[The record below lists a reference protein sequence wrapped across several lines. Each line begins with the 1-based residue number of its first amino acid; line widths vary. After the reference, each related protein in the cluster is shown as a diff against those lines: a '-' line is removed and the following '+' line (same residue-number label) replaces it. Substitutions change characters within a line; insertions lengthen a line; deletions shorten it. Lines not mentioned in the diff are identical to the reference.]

1 MEKTSSVCATQC
13 SFCTE
18 YFKAMAVYKLKWY
31 SLKELTVYYTHSAQ
45 HIRICTVD
53 VNAAYQ
59 KRQITHSVRQHT
71 SRCNHRF
78 IYYIG
83 MSNSLQVNRF
93 NMSLHVCGD
102 HYATNMFIVK
112 CCTAVS

>member
-53 VNAAYQ
+53 VNAA
-59 KRQITHSVRQHT
+59 
-71 SRCNHRF
+71 
-78 IYYIG
+78 
-83 MSNSLQVNRF
+83 
-93 NMSLHVCGD
+93 
-102 HYATNMFIVK
+102 
-112 CCTAVS
+112 